1 MSDIICV
8 PLTVS
13 RTGRTE
19 EKRQRQSR
27 DKDKSERRQE
37 YKKKKKKRGEGLR
50 LKELDDGQADG
61 VMEDDRSE
69 A

>member
-37 YKKKKKKRGEGLR
+37 YKKKKKEEGGR
-50 LKELDDGQADG
+50 AEIEGAG
-61 VMEDDRSE
+61 
-69 A
+69 